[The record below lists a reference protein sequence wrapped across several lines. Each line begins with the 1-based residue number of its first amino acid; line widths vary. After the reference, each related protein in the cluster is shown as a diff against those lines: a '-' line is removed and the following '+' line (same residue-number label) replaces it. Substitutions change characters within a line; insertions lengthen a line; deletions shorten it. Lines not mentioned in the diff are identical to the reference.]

1 MLLEFVNAISH
12 RHMLSNLLSHSVKA
26 LPLPLTQGSQL
37 AAGCLPG
44 PLQFQ
49 HKVAQQPPGWDERQ
63 PASLLCCQTRVSCLT
78 GQWCSHPDPNP
89 ARRGT
94 RVVHPPELRDALIQ
108 RKRGHTMV
116 QGFVTAAALTLIVI
130 THPVREQLSRC
141 VPHSHCTFPYS
152 CLLYTS
158 DAADEEDSV
167 DLGGRRIIKKKKM
180 KDIERR

>member
-63 PASLLCCQTRVSCLT
+63 PASLL
-78 GQWCSHPDPNP
+78 
-89 ARRGT
+89 